1 MDDEIIDVSAN
12 RKACGPS
19 TQRGSRLPAGG
30 PASAQKLQADTTARM
45 PLGFPPSCL
54 YVAIADRA
62 IGFEMPPDIP
72 ANELKK

>member
-19 TQRGSRLPAGG
+19 TQGDQDFLPKDQHPPKSCG
-30 PASAQKLQADTTARM
+30 PRM
-45 PLGFPPSCL
+45 PLGFRPSCL

-62 IGFEMPPDIP
+62 IGFQMPPDIP